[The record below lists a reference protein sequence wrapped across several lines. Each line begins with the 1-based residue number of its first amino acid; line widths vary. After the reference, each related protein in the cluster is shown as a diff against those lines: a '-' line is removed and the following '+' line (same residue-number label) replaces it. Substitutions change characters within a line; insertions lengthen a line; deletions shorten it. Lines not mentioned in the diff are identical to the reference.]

1 MQGADIYRASGSLRR
16 SPSAWINNDLEVFS
30 RSSREEDDEEALKWA
45 ALEKLPTVS
54 RLRKGI
60 LTSSEGGASEIN
72 IHDLGWVERKALL
85 ERLVK
90 VAEEDNE
97 KFLLKLK
104 NRVARVGIDFPTIE
118 VRFEHLNI
126 EAEAFVGTNALPTI
140 LNFITSLFEG
150 FLIDMGIL
158 SSRKK
163 KLTILNDVSGIIKP
177 SRLTLL
183 LGPPSSGKTTL
194 LLALAGKLDPAL
206 KCSGK
211 VTYNGHGLDEF
222 VPQRTAA
229 YISQHDLH
237 NGEMTVRET
246 LAFSAR
252 CQGVGDR
259 YELLAE
265 LSRREKQANIKPD
278 PDMDVY
284 MKVRTKMPLY
294 YKLWIDIFIHDNRK
308 ELIDNQIW
316 DLN

>member
-1 MQGADIYRASGSLRR
+1 
-16 SPSAWINNDLEVFS
+16 
-30 RSSREEDDEEALKWA
+30 
-45 ALEKLPTVS
+45 
-54 RLRKGI
+54 
-60 LTSSEGGASEIN
+60 
-72 IHDLGWVERKALL
+72 
-85 ERLVK
+85 
-90 VAEEDNE
+90 
-97 KFLLKLK
+97 
-104 NRVARVGIDFPTIE
+104 
-118 VRFEHLNI
+118 
-126 EAEAFVGTNALPTI
+126 
-140 LNFITSLFEG
+140 
-150 FLIDMGIL
+150 MGIL

-183 LGPPSSGKTTL
+183 LGPPCSGKTTL

-259 YELLAE
+259 YG
-265 LSRREKQANIKPD
+265 KFD
-278 PDMDVY
+278 
-284 MKVRTKMPLY
+284 
-294 YKLWIDIFIHDNRK
+294 
-308 ELIDNQIW
+308 
-316 DLN
+316 